1 MAEHSGFFDAH
12 ASVDASGNVVYDRV
26 YLAESFAK
34 YFASFIGNGI
44 FGGKSDELM
53 VKQKETADMSI
64 KVLSGQAFIN
74 GYFYENTDELSLA
87 IDNADGVLNR
97 IDLIVLRW
105 DKYERVIRLAVEKGM
120 PASSPSAP
128 SMKRNDDYY
137 ELKLAEIS
145 VKAGATRIT
154 QADITDSRLNSD
166 VCGFVV
172 AVIDQFDTA
181 AFNAQ
186 LYAWIDEFKL
196 DSVETV
202 NELLVEVQKILD
214 ASDLTPIINDIQ
226 MLKGSGLGGYA
237 KQLTISE
244 IEDLDPIDKNGW
256 YSFILPDTVQVNG
269 VNFQYGYMRV
279 DNFDLASCTQT
290 IYVVDEQGT
299 ILRRKKMNSVWGEFE
314 CENPPFAVDVEYRTT
329 ERIGGKVI
337 YKMLGSDGIFRY
349 RLEGETEWKV
359 SNPNGFV
366 IKVYQAATNADIDN
380 AMLDAYHLT
389 ADNSIGH
396 FIIYSNVYNLML
408 LGGVW
413 HITVNRRDTNYGMF
427 ECTSYDAKTTRKM
440 TRSLYE
446 GFLQPIAWDNPPMS
460 EGVEYRTTE
469 RFHDEVVY
477 KKIDANGNIL
487 WRKETESIWRLLSSA
502 SYVSPATVE

>member
-1 MAEHSGFFDAH
+1 MAERSGFFDAH
-12 ASVDASGNVVYDRV
+12 LLNGEYDRV
-26 YLAESFAK
+26 YLAEHFAR
-34 YFASFIGNGI
+34 YFANFIGNGV
-44 FGGKSDELM
+44 FAGKSSELM
-53 VKQKETADMSI
+53 VRQKESADMSVR
-64 KVLSGQAFIN
+64 VLAGQGFIN

-97 IDLIVLRW
+97 IDSIVLRW
-105 DKYERVIRLAVEKGM
+105 DKYERVIRIAVEKGT

-128 SMKRNDDYY
+128 MLKRNDDYF
-137 ELKLAEIS
+137 ELELAKIS
-145 VKAGATRIT
+145 IKAGATRIT
-154 QADITDSRLNSD
+154 QVDITDTRLDSE

-172 AVIDQFDTA
+172 STVEHIDTA
-181 AFNAQ
+181 EFNAQ
-186 LYAWIDEFKL
+186 LDAWVKEFKL
-196 DSVETV
+196 DSYEEIDSLVKQLEALIANAGDLGPLIVDVE
-202 NELLVEVQKILD
+202 N
-214 ASDLTPIINDIQ
+214 
-226 MLKGSGLGGYA
+226 LKEFGLGGDA
-237 KQLTISE
+237 KRLNVVTIN
-244 IEDLDPIDKNGW
+244 DLDQVYLNGW
-256 YSFILPDTVQVNG
+256 YSFAFPNTIQVNG

-299 ILRRKKMNSVWGEFE
+299 ILRRKKKDSAWGEFE

-329 ERIGGKVI
+329 ERRGGKVI
-337 YKMLGSDGIFRY
+337 YKMLGSDGIFKY

-366 IKVYQAATNADIDN
+366 TKVYQAATNADIDN
-380 AMLDAYHLT
+380 AMLDAYHLV

-396 FIIYSNVYNLML
+396 FIIYSNVYDLML

-487 WRKETESIWRLLSSA
+487 WRKETENIWRLLSSA
-502 SYVSPATVE
+502 SYVAPASIE